1 MISFEYYSKLNKSD
15 AWKLYES
22 RCGLGFKYLVY
33 FLESMCLLAE
43 KHSEEN
49 KYVVRKDTALLD
61 QVVILNNAP
70 MQEST
75 LKTALEELIRRR
87 IIEKVGSEYLY
98 NSEVDR
104 VLKTRD
110 LHSSQSITP

>member
-1 MISFEYYSKLNKSD
+1 MISFEYYCKLNKSN

-22 RCGLGFKYLVY
+22 KCGLGFKYLVY
-33 FLESMCLLAE
+33 FLEAMCLLAE
-43 KHSEEN
+43 KHSDED
-49 KYVVRKDTALLD
+49 KYVVRKDTVLLD

-87 IIEKVGSEYLY
+87 IVEKVGSEYLY
-98 NSEVDR
+98 NEEVDR
-104 VLKTRD
+104 ILKLRD
-110 LHSSQSITP
+110 EQSSQSIVT